1 MNEPFQKLIRFIY
14 VFLYRCQNA
23 DVVQAYIHVDNQL
36 EKIAEYCG
44 YSIPPPLIASGHRL
58 TLEFS
63 GASSSN
69 YARGFHATYSFVEG

>member
-1 MNEPFQKLIRFIY
+1 MFTC
-14 VFLYRCQNA
+14 RCRCINA